1 MMDKE
6 KKIKLEELPDLGSE
20 PEVKLPPT
28 AKKKKP
34 EPRIAKLKNMNDSE
48 KSDALS
54 LRWHFDRPDKRW
66 GWLITLLILLFLQKN
81 GHMMH
86 YQQKRAEAAKQTYG
100 MSEVIVGALDFS
112 SLMRYPLILAIFIP
126 VFFKTKIKSDTYFDL
141 TFQGIETVKKVTP
154 ASQESHLRVL
164 IKWEDIIHVEKTR
177 LNNRDVLILSDVSGP
192 VAEMIWDIDK
202 IKKKVIKQ
210 VLAGL
215 VSNKNAFRIFIEK
228 DVT

>member
-1 MMDKE
+1 MDKE

-28 AKKKKP
+28 PKKKKS
-34 EPRIAKLKNMNDSE
+34 EPRIAKLKGMNDSE
-48 KSDALS
+48 RSDALS
-54 LRWHFDRPDKRW
+54 LRWHFDRPIKSW
-66 GWLITLLILLFLQKN
+66 GWLITLLTLFFLQKS
-81 GHMMH
+81 GHMML
-86 YQQKRAEAAKQTYG
+86 YQQKRAEAAKRTDG
-100 MSEVIVGALDFS
+100 LSEVVVGSMDFS
-112 SLMRYPLILAIFIP
+112 FLMRHPIILAIFIP
-126 VFFKTKIKSDTYFDL
+126 VFFRTKSKSDTYFDI

-154 ASQESHLRVL
+154 ASLESHIRVL
-164 IKWEDIIHVEKTR
+164 IKWDDIIHVGKATS
-177 LNNRDVLILSDVSGP
+177 NKRDVLILSDISGP
-192 VAEMIWDIDK
+192 VAEMIWDIDL